1 MSSAPVL
8 GSYTITDMGSNKAW
22 RVTIDR
28 PQASS
33 EPGDTTAPA
42 APAEAVQRVDTVQI
56 SREALARYHA
66 HAIDRIRAGQTAT
79 NPVTLSAGTRIED
92 PNALSEEE
100 RQAPITVCPPPAARH
115 GRTGATGQG
124 PGQRLQGHEPGL
136 GERVG

>member
-8 GSYTITDMGSNKAW
+8 GSYTIADTGSNKAW

-28 PQASS
+28 PQTSS

-42 APAEAVQRVDTVQI
+42 AAVQSVDTVQI

-66 HAIDRIRAGQTAT
+66 HAIDRINAGQTAT
-79 NPVTLSAGTRIED
+79 NQVTLSAGTRIEH

-100 RQAPITVCPPPAARH
+100 HQAPITSLNTPPAARH